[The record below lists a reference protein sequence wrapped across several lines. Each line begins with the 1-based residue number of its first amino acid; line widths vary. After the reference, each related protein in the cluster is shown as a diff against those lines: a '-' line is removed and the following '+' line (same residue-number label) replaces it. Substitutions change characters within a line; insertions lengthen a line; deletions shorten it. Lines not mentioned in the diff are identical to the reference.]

1 MRPHSIRWMN
11 RFVVET
17 FEIDRVRAI
26 DRDFSCIDIAAN
38 GTDESE
44 VFVLIIT
51 AKRRGKQNQR
61 HAAAIT
67 ESEHLKFAAQVRR
80 VPFDV
85 AFVHRWNVA
94 RPSWLRPV
102 QIASQR
108 LALSFILN
116 DASGFACP
124 STR

>member
-51 AKRRGKQNQR
+51 AERRGKQNQR
-61 HAAAIT
+61 EAAAVT
-67 ESEHLKFAAQVRR
+67 ESEHFKLADQIRR
-80 VPFDV
+80 PPFDIVFIYFQPSGARILV
-85 AFVHRWNVA
+85 AVNLHRK
-94 RPSWLRPV
+94 S
-102 QIASQR
+102 R
-108 LALSFILN
+108 L
-116 DASGFACP
+116 
-124 STR
+124 